1 MGLIIINL
9 LDFLLFFEQLSVIDL
24 GFKDLF
30 NFLDL
35 FI

>member
-9 LDFLLFFEQLSVIDL
+9 LDFLLFFEQLSVIDS

>member
-9 LDFLLFFEQLSVIDL
+9 LDFLLFLEQLSVIDL